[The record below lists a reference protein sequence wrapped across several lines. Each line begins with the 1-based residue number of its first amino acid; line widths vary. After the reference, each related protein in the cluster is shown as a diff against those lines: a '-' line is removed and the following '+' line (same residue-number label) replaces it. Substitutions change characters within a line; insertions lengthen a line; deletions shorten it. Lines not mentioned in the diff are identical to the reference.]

1 MPVVEWDSYIV
12 QRRDLIQYL
21 IGHIDIDADLAT
33 RQPLMSSS
41 QWRGAAGPQQ
51 HIIIKMEGVPRQNM
65 SGQRSYRLC
74 RRRGHQGCAVDVVGV
89 AEQIL
94 QADIAQTL
102 QRILLLPLFMTDQH
116 HHVGWRCIDGWRE

>member
-12 QRRDLIQYL
+12 QRRDLIQHL

-33 RQPLMSSS
+33 WQPLMSSS
-41 QWRGAAGPQQ
+41 QWCGTAGTQQ

-74 RRRGHQGCAVDVVGV
+74 HRGGHQG
-89 AEQIL
+89 
-94 QADIAQTL
+94 AQSMLSEWPSRSCRQTSL
-102 QRILLLPLFMTDQH
+102 KLCNVYSCCP
-116 HHVGWRCIDGWRE
+116 CS